1 MRKLLKTLR
10 MSKEQVGEEQINF
23 RFASIHVMSKRVE
36 ELKIENLGKSFNF
49 QVTVETK
56 VQPAGKLVIPFIYV
70 KIMFVD
76 NTDSIADF
84 TIACAFYIEEFEK
97 IILPN
102 EEGVYTV
109 PQDFD
114 NLIRPISIST
124 ARGVIASDLRG
135 TYLQNAIMPV
145 IFMDQLKPVS
155 KDDLDKLK

>member
-1 MRKLLKTLR
+1 
-10 MSKEQVGEEQINF
+10 MSDEKIIEEQINF
-23 RFASIHVMSKRVE
+23 RFASIHVMSKRVD
-36 ELKIENLGKSFNF
+36 ELKIENLGKAFNF

-56 VQPAGKLVIPFIYV
+56 VQPTGKLVIPYVYV

-97 IILPN
+97 VILPN
-102 EEGVYTV
+102 ELGVYTV

-124 ARGVIASDLRG
+124 ARGVIASDLKG

-145 IFMDQLKPVS
+145 IFMDQFKAVQ
-155 KDDLDKLK
+155 KEKL

>member
-1 MRKLLKTLR
+1 
-10 MSKEQVGEEQINF
+10 MSEEKIVEHQINF
-23 RFASIHVMSKRVE
+23 RFVSIQVMSKRVD
-36 ELKIENLGKSFNF
+36 ELKIENLGKAFNF

-56 VQPAGKLVIPFIYV
+56 VQPAGKLVIPYIYV
-70 KIMFVD
+70 KIMCVG
-76 NTDSIADF
+76 NTESIADF

-97 IILPN
+97 VILLN
-102 EEGVYTV
+102 DEGVYTV

-145 IFMDQLKPVS
+145 IFMDQLKAVP
-155 KDDLDKLK
+155 KEDLEKYK

>member
-1 MRKLLKTLR
+1 MT
-10 MSKEQVGEEQINF
+10 EEKIVEHPINF
-23 RFASIHVMSKRVE
+23 RFASIHVISKRVD
-36 ELKIENLGKSFNF
+36 ELKVENLGKSFNF

-56 VQPAGKLVIPFIYV
+56 VQPAGKLVIPYIYV

-76 NTDSIADF
+76 NIDSIADF

-97 IILPN
+97 VILQN
-102 EEGVYTV
+102 EQGVYTV

-145 IFMDQLKPVS
+145 IFMDQLKPVL
-155 KDDLDKLK
+155 KEDLDKLK